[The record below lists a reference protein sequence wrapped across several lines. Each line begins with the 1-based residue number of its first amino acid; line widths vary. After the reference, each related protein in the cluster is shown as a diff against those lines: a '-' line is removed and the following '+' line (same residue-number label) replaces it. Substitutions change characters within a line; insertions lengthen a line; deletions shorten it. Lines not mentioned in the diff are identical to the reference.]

1 MACKGCYWRV
11 LPQRLRGQEVVRPRI
26 RAPQACDTDTLQ
38 GLDHTTHAPNR
49 TPFSTRR
56 APQSAS
62 LRPPPNGSICDAP
75 AGCSNR
81 SASMLCPAWR
91 QRKASRLAIKEFS
104 PLRIIA
110 VHPQS
115 CQSPHPCWIIWVVRC
130 PDLCGLCWRTAQ
142 QCRHSSSSLGTQ
154 MHHMRRRD
162 LS

>member
-49 TPFSTRR
+49 TPFSPKSTRR

-62 LRPPPNGSICDAP
+62 LRPPPNGSICDAR

-104 PLRIIA
+104 PARDNCTAPTILSISPSVLAYMGRPLSRPLWA
-110 VHPQS
+110 LLENDPLLSS
-115 CQSPHPCWIIWVVRC
+115 CR
-130 PDLCGLCWRTAQ
+130 L
-142 QCRHSSSSLGTQ
+142 
-154 MHHMRRRD
+154 